1 MKDLIKAVFEKLG
14 YKISKIEK
22 GNSTSTQHIV
32 KNLFSSD
39 SEITVFDVGAHIGQS
54 ATFYK
59 STYKNSNIYSF
70 EPFPNSFE
78 LLKKLNLNNFKSFK
92 LGLSDKKGLESFCS
106 NKGSPT
112 NSLLSLS
119 QNAKETWDGIEGLSE
134 VGIFDCEFTTLDDF
148 CDENEVEFI
157 DFLKID
163 VQGAEFKVLKG
174 AHRSL
179 NEKRIG
185 VIQLEVILG
194 DTYTGQKTP
203 GYYMGLLENYDYK
216 LVSVADLSFIN
227 GELVQFDLFFKL
239 K

>member
-1 MKDLIKAVFEKLG
+1 MKTLIKAVFKKLG
-14 YKISKIEK
+14 YKISKIEASDIALSK
-22 GNSTSTQHIV
+22 HIV
-32 KNLFSSD
+32 KNLFSP
-39 SEITVFDVGAHIGQS
+39 ENYITIFDVGAHIGQS
-54 ATFYK
+54 ATYYK
-59 STYKNSNIYSF
+59 STYKNSKIYSF

-78 LLKKLNLNNFKSFK
+78 HLKTLNLTNFKPFN
-92 LGLSDKKGLESFCS
+92 LGFSDKKGLESFCC

-119 QNAKETWDGIEGLSE
+119 KNAKETWGGIEGLSE
-134 VGIFDCEFTTLDDF
+134 VEKFDCEFTTLDDF
-148 CDENEVEFI
+148 CDENKVEFI

-174 AHRSL
+174 AHRAL
-179 NEKRIG
+179 NGKRIG

-216 LVSVADLSFIN
+216 LVSVADLSFVS